1 MPDSLVSVL
10 ILCISFWVEDI
21 DKRPGVF
28 GWLIRRRLGH
38 LEEVEEVFNVL
49 LRELTVGVYDEI
61 TKSETH
67 CPG

>member
-1 MPDSLVSVL
+1 M
-10 ILCISFWVEDI
+10 

-28 GWLIRRRLGH
+28 GWLIRRPEH
-38 LEEVEEVFNVL
+38 LEEVEEVLNVL
-49 LRELTVGVYDEI
+49 LRELTVGVYDET